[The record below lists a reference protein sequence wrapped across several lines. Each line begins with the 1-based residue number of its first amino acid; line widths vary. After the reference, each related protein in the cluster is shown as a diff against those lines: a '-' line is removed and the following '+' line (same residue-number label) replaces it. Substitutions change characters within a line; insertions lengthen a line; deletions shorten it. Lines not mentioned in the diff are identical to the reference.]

1 MWLTDGGR
9 GRNPDRLV
17 ERSSRTGLSADIS
30 FAHHGVLFL
39 GELTRREARRSQ
51 SSVSDQQV
59 DHKHDQQNTADT
71 DATAISPPGIAE
83 SAPEQ
88 EEQYDNNQDQ
98 IHPFLR

>member
-1 MWLTDGGR
+1 VAIRIGCGA
-9 GRNPDRLV
+9 G
-17 ERSSRTGLSADIS
+17 SRTGLSADIS

-71 DATAISPPGIAE
+71 DATAISPPGIAL
-83 SAPEQ
+83 SQ
-88 EEQYDNNQDQ
+88 SKITVN
-98 IHPFLR
+98 